1 MFLVRLNRI
10 CGKTGGI
17 PPIKKTVYFSAGVC
31 NIFLAIYNP
40 FYLHFFSYD
49 RLGDEMTKFQKNEEF
64 LSLS

>member
-1 MFLVRLNRI
+1 MESV
-10 CGKTGGI
+10 GKRGI

-49 RLGDEMTKFQKNEEF
+49 RLGDEMT
-64 LSLS
+64 